1 MFNGKSKLDPK
12 LFVSSAFFDEFSSQT
27 LEFSSY
33 TTNCCDNQPWKPWKL
48 LSEKKKN
55 CISLPLSAAQSC
67 DAGLMGEEI
76 HRWSVIQSSA
86 NSHSLSH
93 THTHARRHV
102 HTYTHTRAHTHT
114 HTLSQVMTHPETK
127 DRRWQKTLLSLNI
140 LQPYSTGT
148 KKNTHTDLKCL
159 RTGEFFEHT
168 NIRGRKQ
175 PRQKH
180 WGERHFHGNPI
191 RMPMSFDLTV
201 QR

>member
-1 MFNGKSKLDPK
+1 MLKLEFPILSLTKWIKPLSRYAQMFNGKSKLDPK

-93 THTHARRHV
+93 THTHTCTQACTHI
-102 HTYTHTRAHTHT
+102 HTHTRAHTHT
-114 HTLSQVMTHPETK
+114 HIKSGNDSSWDQRQAMTENITQPE
-127 DRRWQKTLLSLNI
+127 
-140 LQPYSTGT
+140 YSTT
-148 KKNTHTDLKCL
+148 IQYRDKKKHTHWLKMPPNWGIL
-159 RTGEFFEHT
+159 RTH
-168 NIRGRKQ
+168 
-175 PRQKH
+175 
-180 WGERHFHGNPI
+180 
-191 RMPMSFDLTV
+191 
-201 QR
+201 